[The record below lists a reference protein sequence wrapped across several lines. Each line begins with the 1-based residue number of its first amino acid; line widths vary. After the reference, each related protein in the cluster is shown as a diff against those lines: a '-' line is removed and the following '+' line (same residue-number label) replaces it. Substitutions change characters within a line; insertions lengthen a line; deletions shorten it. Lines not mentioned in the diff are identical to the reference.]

1 MTESNIIDF
10 DSWRY
15 QKAVDYV
22 RYYLGTKKVEEMTDE
37 LMEKL
42 NYTKQQAL
50 FCYTACLTGKEVNY
64 MMILG
69 AFTPDI
75 VRAMAIGILG
85 YLALTFFVIYVD
97 SKRTKHSDTTD
108 DDPFI
113 DLYTDSEK
121 KIVYDRNTKVKYLI
135 IDETSV
141 TPLYNPDGSLQI
153 YNKSEEGDNVHD

>member
-50 FCYTACLTGKEVNY
+50 F
-64 MMILG
+64 
-69 AFTPDI
+69 
-75 VRAMAIGILG
+75 AIRH
-85 YLALTFFVIYVD
+85 A
-97 SKRTKHSDTTD
+97 
-108 DDPFI
+108 
-113 DLYTDSEK
+113 
-121 KIVYDRNTKVKYLI
+121 
-135 IDETSV
+135 
-141 TPLYNPDGSLQI
+141 
-153 YNKSEEGDNVHD
+153 